1 MPSKKVKKLEPNS
14 FFVKKP
20 GEAMT
25 LAEYKAKDA
34 RGEIKPDRA
43 IEHRMSRDLVRTHND
58 QARSK
63 TPKGC
68 GEKNLGNDKY
78 P

>member
-14 FFVKKP
+14 FFIKKP

-25 LAEYKAKDA
+25 LSEYKAKEA

-43 IEHRMSRDLVRTHND
+43 IEHRMSRDFVRAHND
-58 QARSK
+58 QAQSK
-63 TPKGC
+63 KPKGS
-68 GEKNLGNDKY
+68 GEKNLGHDNY
-78 P
+78 